1 MAVAYSILIIPI
13 VNQYWLLLILNFK
26 KMKSLIKFIL
36 SVLFLSIVSCTD
48 YVEGINEDPDLLTD
62 SNAENIFQGA
72 LLANQFFHTSNTTR
86 DVMIWLNMANG
97 ENRQYVALNDWNN
110 STATQFDDPWNIAY
124 NTLSQSRI
132 IQQKTELVKN
142 YQFKGAAQVIEAHI
156 IGTTTSLWGDVP
168 YSEFKADGS
177 NLTPVFDNQSNV
189 YTALQSLLNE
199 AIVNLEKSGSIPSDK
214 DIYYGGDTNSWIKLA
229 HSLKARYYLHIKN
242 YAMAKSEALLG
253 MDSPSDDF
261 KAQFGTTYGL
271 NFNPFYSFLVYDRDD
286 YMSGDGYAPRI
297 LDPSSTLYRGNSKTD
312 ESARFLFNYS
322 NFEVYFSPYEL
333 NFLCDF
339 DWGFPNGRFGG
350 DSPMP
355 LVTYGE
361 MLLIIAEADARISG
375 VSSGVNAYNNYRTLL
390 NTGYSIGID
399 NSGYIGETISYL
411 PYEDSDFSAGGMENL
426 DNITPVDALLREI
439 YQERYIYFIGN
450 YEAFTD
456 FRRTN
461 NLAQIQLKS
470 GFSGSAQRFIYP
482 QVEIN
487 SNGAN
492 VPSPLPKIIDKT
504 PIHQ

>member
-1 MAVAYSILIIPI
+1 
-13 VNQYWLLLILNFK
+13 
-26 KMKSLIKFIL
+26 
-36 SVLFLSIVSCTD
+36 
-48 YVEGINEDPDLLTD
+48 
-62 SNAENIFQGA
+62 
-72 LLANQFFHTSNTTR
+72 
-86 DVMIWLNMANG
+86 
-97 ENRQYVALNDWNN
+97 
-110 STATQFDDPWNIAY
+110 
-124 NTLSQSRI
+124 
-132 IQQKTELVKN
+132 
-142 YQFKGAAQVIEAHI
+142 
-156 IGTTTSLWGDVP
+156 
-168 YSEFKADGS
+168 
-177 NLTPVFDNQSNV
+177 
-189 YTALQSLLNE
+189 
-199 AIVNLEKSGSIPSDK
+199 
-214 DIYYGGDTNSWIKLA
+214 
-229 HSLKARYYLHIKN
+229 
-242 YAMAKSEALLG
+242 
-253 MDSPSDDF
+253 
-261 KAQFGTTYGL
+261 
-271 NFNPFYSFLVYDRDD
+271 
-286 YMSGDGYAPRI
+286 
-297 LDPSSTLYRGNSKTD
+297 
-312 ESARFLFNYS
+312 
-322 NFEVYFSPYEL
+322 
-333 NFLCDF
+333 
-339 DWGFPNGRFGG
+339 
-350 DSPMP
+350 MP